1 MNSWYSLEGSLIC
14 CRFFARVDRVLRRSL
29 GVSETAKADA
39 SVKPAPPVDPESPF
53 DEEQEPQK
61 KGTPFLQVPDE
72 WKDQL
77 SIEIEEIPDDE
88 PLSFVPHDEL

>member
-53 DEEQEPQK
+53 DEEQESQK

-77 SIEIEEIPDDE
+77 SIEIEEVPDNE